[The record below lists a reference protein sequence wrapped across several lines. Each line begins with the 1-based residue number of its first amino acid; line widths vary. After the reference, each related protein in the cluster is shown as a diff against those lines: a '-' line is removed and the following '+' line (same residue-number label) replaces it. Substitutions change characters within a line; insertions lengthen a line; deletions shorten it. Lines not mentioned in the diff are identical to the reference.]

1 MNTIRNLLAQ
11 TALFQGLVVAF
22 ACGLFLLS
30 SASPAIAISGSSTS
44 SPSKGVPNLENI
56 QEKTEDFMYGNDNRM
71 PGMKETQERSA
82 GGLNSV
88 QGGAD
93 KDKMLSPEDARGA
106 TTTVENMQ
114 KGLDKLLGN
123 S

>member
-1 MNTIRNLLAQ
+1 MTTIRTFFAQ
-11 TALFQGLVVAF
+11 TARGMVVAF

-30 SASPAIAISGSSTS
+30 SALPAAAISGSSTS
-44 SPSKGVPNLENI
+44 SPSKGLPNMKNI
-56 QEKTEDFMYGNDNRM
+56 QENTEEFQAGYNRM
-71 PGMKETQERSA
+71 PGMKETQERAA

-88 QGGAD
+88 QGSAD
-93 KDKMLSPEDARGA
+93 QDKMLSPEDAEGA